1 MKKHLFYSLFVII
14 ILLGA
19 GYLKRSKEVLSY
31 IENEKTEDTVQQ
43 AMAALVEEDD
53 NLVGTVVKIGKE
65 DANLYSEASNTSEK
79 IAEINRGE
87 LVELQEVMD
96 QWYQVTTND
105 GDIGYVSQSDSL
117 LIERT
122 IKLIPHSLAE
132 ATIVLNPGHGGDD
145 TGALSNSGWIYE
157 KDVTLET
164 AEIIKAALEEQ
175 GSTVILTRDADIT
188 EDLAE
193 VVKISNENQADLF
206 ISLHYDSSEN
216 MNEATG
222 TTTYYYYETYGDL
235 ADTVNEALA
244 TSLPLENR
252 GVTYGNFQVLRENT
266 QPALL
271 LELGYMNSDYDLAI
285 FNTEEYQTTVANA
298 IIEGLTT
305 YFQSAN

>member
-1 MKKHLFYSLFVII
+1 MKRRLFYSLLVVI

-19 GYLKRSKEVLSY
+19 GYLKRSKELY
-31 IENEKTEDTVQQ
+31 THTANEITEDTTHQ
-43 AMAALVEEDD
+43 ALALSVEDD
-53 NLVGTVVKIGKE
+53 DTSVEQLVKVGKE
-65 DANLYSEASNTSEK
+65 DASLYSEASEKSKK

-87 LVELQEVMD
+87 LVELQEVTD
-96 QWYQVTTND
+96 QWYQVITND
-105 GDIGYVSQSDSL
+105 GDIGYISQNDSQ
-117 LIERT
+117 LIERPAQT
-122 IKLIPHSLAE
+122 MPKSLAE

-145 TGALSNSGWIYE
+145 TGAISNSGWIYE

-175 GSTVILTRDADIT
+175 GSTVILTRDGDIT

-193 VVKISNENQADLF
+193 VVEISNENEADIF

-244 TSLPLENR
+244 TNLPLENR
-252 GVTYGNFQVLRENT
+252 GVTYGNYQVLRENT

-285 FNTEEYQTTVANA
+285 FNTEEYQTTVANS

>member
-1 MKKHLFYSLFVII
+1 MKRRLFYSLLVVI

-19 GYLKRSKEVLSY
+19 GYLKRSKGLY
-31 IENEKTEDTVQQ
+31 THTANEITEDTTQQ
-43 AMAALVEEDD
+43 ALALSVEDD
-53 NLVGTVVKIGKE
+53 DTSVEQLVKVGKE
-65 DANLYSEASNTSEK
+65 DASLYSEASEKSKK

-87 LVELQEVMD
+87 LLELQEVTD
-96 QWYQVTTND
+96 QWYQVITND
-105 GDIGYVSQSDSL
+105 GDIGYISPNDSQ
-117 LIERT
+117 LIERPAQT
-122 IKLIPHSLAE
+122 MPKSLAE

-145 TGALSNSGWIYE
+145 TGAISNSGWIYE

-175 GSTVILTRDADIT
+175 GSTVILTRDGDIT

-193 VVKISNENQADLF
+193 VVEISNENEADIF

-244 TSLPLENR
+244 TNLPLENR
-252 GVTYGNFQVLRENT
+252 GVTYGNYQVLRENT